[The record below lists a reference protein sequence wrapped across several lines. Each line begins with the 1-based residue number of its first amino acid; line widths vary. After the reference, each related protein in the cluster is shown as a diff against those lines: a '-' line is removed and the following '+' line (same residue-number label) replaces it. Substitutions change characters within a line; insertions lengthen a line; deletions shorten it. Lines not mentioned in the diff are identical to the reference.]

1 MDETFKTKGKLT
13 VDIFKYLCY
22 YSICK
27 LIETRNEMAILVDY
41 NQVILA
47 SLFASIGKHYDVAVD
62 ENIIRHMFLNSL
74 RANRKKF
81 SEEYGEIVVCADG
94 KNTWRKEA
102 YPYYKANRK
111 AGRDKSELDWNA
123 LFEIMNNLR
132 TEIKEYFPYKVIHIE
147 HCEADDIIGTV
158 IHEHGS
164 ELNIGSEKFLILSA
178 DKDFIQLQKYAN
190 VDQYDPIRKR
200 WIRHDQPTQYLEE
213 HILKGDTGDGV
224 PNILSP
230 DNCLAVGERQKAM
243 TKKRLALYSEGTEN
257 MDEETLR
264 RFYRNKMMIDL
275 SEIPQKYQD
284 QIRAEYNEQKNVGRE
299 HLFNYFIQK
308 KLKHLITDIQDF

>member
-1 MDETFKTKGKLT
+1 
-13 VDIFKYLCY
+13 
-22 YSICK
+22 
-27 LIETRNEMAILVDY
+27 MAILVDY

-47 SLFASIGKHYDVAVD
+47 SLFASIGNHTDVAAD
-62 ENIIRHMFLNSL
+62 ENIIRHMFLNSI

-81 SEEYGEIVVCADG
+81 TAEYGEIVICADG
-94 KNTWRKEA
+94 KNTWRKAA

-111 AGRDKSELDWNA
+111 KSRDESGMDWGA
-123 LFEIMNNLR
+123 LFEIMNNIRDELR
-132 TEIKEYFPYKVIHIE
+132 EFFPYKVIHID

-158 IHEHGS
+158 IHEYGS
-164 ELNIGSEKFLILSA
+164 ELNIGSEKFLVLSG
-178 DKDFIQLQKYAN
+178 DKDYIQLQTYAN

-200 WIRHDQPTQYLEE
+200 WLRNDQPDQYLKE

-224 PNILSP
+224 PNILSN

-243 TKKRLALYSEGTEN
+243 TKKRLELYIQGPEV

-264 RFYRNKMMIDL
+264 RFHRNKMMIDL
-275 SEIPQKYQD
+275 SQIPKNYQE
-284 QIRAEYNEQKNVGRE
+284 QIMEEYNQEKQVGRE
-299 HLFNYFIQK
+299 QLFNFFVKK

>member
-1 MDETFKTKGKLT
+1 
-13 VDIFKYLCY
+13 
-22 YSICK
+22 
-27 LIETRNEMAILVDY
+27 MAILVDY

-47 SLFASIGKHYDVAVD
+47 SLFASIGNHTDVAAD
-62 ENIIRHMFLNSL
+62 ENIIRHMFLNSI

-81 SEEYGEIVVCADG
+81 TEEYGEIVICADG
-94 KNTWRKEA
+94 KNTWRREA

-111 AGRDKSELDWNA
+111 KSRDESGMDWGA
-123 LFEIMNNLR
+123 LFEIMNTIRDELR
-132 TEIKEYFPYKVIHIE
+132 EYFPYKVVHIE

-158 IHEHGS
+158 IHEYGS
-164 ELNIGSEKFLILSA
+164 ELNIGSEKFLILSG
-178 DKDFIQLQKYAN
+178 DKDYIQLQNYAN

-200 WIRHDQPTQYLEE
+200 WIRNDNPDQYLKE

-224 PNILSP
+224 PNILSA

-243 TKKRLALYSEGTEN
+243 TKKRMALYSEGTQN

-264 RFYRNKMMIDL
+264 RYHRNKMMIDL
-275 SEIPQKYQD
+275 SQIPQNYQD
-284 QIRAEYNEQKNVGRE
+284 LILSEYNQEKDIGRKE
-299 HLFNYFIQK
+299 LFNFFVKK

>member
-1 MDETFKTKGKLT
+1 
-13 VDIFKYLCY
+13 
-22 YSICK
+22 
-27 LIETRNEMAILVDY
+27 MAILVDY

-47 SLFASIGKHYDVAVD
+47 SLFASIGNHTDVAAD
-62 ENIIRHMFLNSL
+62 ESIIRHMFLNSI
-74 RANRKKF
+74 RSNRKKF
-81 SEEYGEIVVCADG
+81 SEEYGEIVVCCDG

-111 AGRDKSELDWNA
+111 AGRDKSGMDWNA
-123 LFEIMNNLR
+123 LFQIMNNVR
-132 TEIKEYFPYKVIHIE
+132 SEMDEYFPYKVVHIE
-147 HCEADDIIGTV
+147 HCEADDIIGAV
-158 IHEHGS
+158 INEYGS

-200 WIRHDQPTQYLEE
+200 WIRNDQPVNYLNE

-230 DNCLAVGERQKAM
+230 DNCLAVGERQSPM
-243 TKKRLALYSEGTEN
+243 TKKRLALYSQGPEV

-264 RFYRNKMMIDL
+264 RFHRNKMMIDL
-275 SEIPQKYQD
+275 SQIPQKYQD
-284 QIRAEYNEQKNVGRE
+284 LVLESYNKESSVGRE
-299 HLFNYFIQK
+299 RLFNFFVEK

>member
-1 MDETFKTKGKLT
+1 
-13 VDIFKYLCY
+13 
-22 YSICK
+22 
-27 LIETRNEMAILVDY
+27 MAILVDY

-47 SLFASIGKHYDVAVD
+47 SLFASIGNHTDVAAD
-62 ENIIRHMFLNSL
+62 ESIIRHMFLNSL

-81 SEEYGEIVVCADG
+81 TEEYGEIVICADG
-94 KNTWRKEA
+94 KNTWRREA

-111 AGRDKSELDWNA
+111 KSRDESGMDWGA
-123 LFEIMNNLR
+123 LFAIMNNIR
-132 TEIKEYFPYKVIHIE
+132 SEIKEFFPYKVIHID

-158 IHEHGS
+158 CHEYGS
-164 ELNIGSEKFLILSA
+164 ELNIGSEKFLVLSG
-178 DKDFIQLQKYAN
+178 DKDYIQLQNYAN

-200 WIRHDQPTQYLEE
+200 WIRNDNPVNYLKE
-213 HILKGDTGDGV
+213 HILKGDSGDGV

-243 TKKRLALYSEGTEN
+243 TKKRLALYSEGPIN

-264 RFYRNKMMIDL
+264 RFHRNKMMIDL
-275 SEIPQKYQD
+275 REIPKSYQD
-284 QIRAEYNEQKNVGRE
+284 QIMGEYNTEKEVGRE
-299 HLFNYFIQK
+299 QLFNFFVKK

>member
-1 MDETFKTKGKLT
+1 
-13 VDIFKYLCY
+13 
-22 YSICK
+22 
-27 LIETRNEMAILVDY
+27 MAILVDY

-47 SLFASIGKHYDVAVD
+47 SLFASIGNHTDVAAD
-62 ENIIRHMFLNSL
+62 ENIIRHMFLNSI

-81 SEEYGEIVVCADG
+81 TEEYGEIVICADG
-94 KNTWRKEA
+94 KNTWRREA

-111 AGRDKSELDWNA
+111 KSRDESGMDWAA
-123 LFEIMNNLR
+123 LFEIMNTIRDELR
-132 TEIKEYFPYKVIHIE
+132 EYFPYKVIHID

-158 IHEHGS
+158 IHEYGS
-164 ELNIGSEKFLILSA
+164 ELNIGAEKFLVLSG
-178 DKDFIQLQKYAN
+178 DKDYIQLQNYAN

-200 WIRHDQPTQYLEE
+200 WIRNDNPHQYLKE

-224 PNILSP
+224 PNILSA

-243 TKKRLALYSEGTEN
+243 TKKRMALYSEGTDN

-264 RFYRNKMMIDL
+264 RYYRNKMMIDL

-284 QIRAEYNEQKNVGRE
+284 MIMDEYNQNKDIGRKE
-299 HLFNYFIQK
+299 LFNFFVKK

>member
-1 MDETFKTKGKLT
+1 
-13 VDIFKYLCY
+13 
-22 YSICK
+22 
-27 LIETRNEMAILVDY
+27 MAILVDY

-47 SLFASIGKHYDVAVD
+47 SLFASIGNHTDVAAD

-74 RANRKKF
+74 RSNRKKF
-81 SEEYGEIVVCADG
+81 SEEYGEIVICADG
-94 KNTWRKEA
+94 KNTWRREA

-111 AGRDKSELDWNA
+111 KSRDDSGLDWNA
-123 LFEIMNNLR
+123 LFEIMTNIRN
-132 TEIKEYFPYKVIHIE
+132 EIKEFFPYKVIHID

-158 IHEHGS
+158 IHEYGS
-164 ELNIGSEKFLILSA
+164 ELNIGSEKFLVLSG
-178 DKDFIQLQKYAN
+178 DKDYIQLQTYAN

-200 WIRHDQPTQYLEE
+200 WLRNDQPEQYLQE

-224 PNILSP
+224 PNILSS

-243 TKKRLALYSEGTEN
+243 TQKRLALYKQGTEH

-275 SEIPQKYQD
+275 SQIPQKYQD
-284 QIRAEYNEQKNVGRE
+284 LILLEYNQEKNIGRE
-299 HLFNYFIQK
+299 HLFNYFVK
-308 KLKHLITDIQDF
+308 NKLKHLITDLQDF

>member
-1 MDETFKTKGKLT
+1 
-13 VDIFKYLCY
+13 
-22 YSICK
+22 
-27 LIETRNEMAILVDY
+27 MAILVDY

-47 SLFASIGKHYDVAVD
+47 SLFASIGNHTDVAAD
-62 ENIIRHMFLNSL
+62 ENIIRHMFLNSI
-74 RANRKKF
+74 RSNRKKF
-81 SEEYGEIVVCADG
+81 TEEYGEIVICADG

-111 AGRDKSELDWNA
+111 KSRDESGMDWAA
-123 LFEIMNNLR
+123 LFEIMNIIRDELR
-132 TEIKEYFPYKVIHIE
+132 EYFPYKVIHIE

-158 IHEHGS
+158 IHEYGS
-164 ELNIGSEKFLILSA
+164 ELNIGAEKFLVLSG
-178 DKDFIQLQKYAN
+178 DKDYIQLQNYAN

-200 WIRHDQPTQYLEE
+200 WIRNDNPHQYLKE

-224 PNILSP
+224 PNILSA

-243 TKKRLALYSEGTEN
+243 TKKRMALYSEGTQN

-264 RFYRNKMMIDL
+264 RYHRNKMMIDL

-284 QIRAEYNEQKNVGRE
+284 MILEEYNQEKDVGRQQ
-299 HLFNYFIQK
+299 LFNFFVKK
-308 KLKHLITDIQDF
+308 KLKHLLTDIQDF

>member
-1 MDETFKTKGKLT
+1 
-13 VDIFKYLCY
+13 
-22 YSICK
+22 
-27 LIETRNEMAILVDY
+27 MAILVDY

-47 SLFASIGKHYDVAVD
+47 SLFASIGNHTDVAAD

-81 SEEYGEIVVCADG
+81 TEEYGEIVICADG
-94 KNTWRKEA
+94 KNTWRREA

-111 AGRDKSELDWNA
+111 KSRDESGMDWGA
-123 LFEIMNNLR
+123 LFEIMNNIR
-132 TEIKEYFPYKVIHIE
+132 GEILDYFPYKVIHIE

-158 IHEHGS
+158 CHEYGS
-164 ELNIGSEKFLILSA
+164 ELNIGSEKFLVLSG
-178 DKDFIQLQKYAN
+178 DKDYIQLQNYAN

-200 WIRHDQPTQYLEE
+200 WIRSDNPENYLKE
-213 HILKGDTGDGV
+213 HILRGDTGDGV

-243 TKKRLALYSEGTEN
+243 TKKRLALYSEGTSN

-264 RFYRNKMMIDL
+264 RFHRNKMMIDL
-275 SEIPQKYQD
+275 REIPQSYQD
-284 QIRAEYNEQKNVGRE
+284 TIMQEYNKEKEIGRE
-299 HLFNYFIQK
+299 QLFNFFVKK